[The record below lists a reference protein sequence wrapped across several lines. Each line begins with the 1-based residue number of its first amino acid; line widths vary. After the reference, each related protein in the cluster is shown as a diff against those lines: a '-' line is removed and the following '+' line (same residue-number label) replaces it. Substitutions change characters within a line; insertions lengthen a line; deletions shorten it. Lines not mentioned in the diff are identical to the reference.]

1 MKHVFCLLLI
11 LLIQYGTAPSEAPG
25 NIQETLQG
33 TKNLRFV
40 WDEVT
45 CGSRG
50 GKHTYKYSID
60 TTPPTTG
67 TTETTSVEIDNLLP
81 CTTYEFKVQAST
93 SAGDG
98 PEGSIKASTRNIGM

>member
-1 MKHVFCLLLI
+1 M
-11 LLIQYGTAPSEAPG
+11 A
-25 NIQETLQG
+25 
-33 TKNLRFV
+33 
-40 WDEVT
+40 

-50 GKHTYKYSID
+50 GDHTFKYSID

-67 TTETTSVEIDNLLP
+67 TTKTTTVEFNEILIP

-98 PEGSIKASTRNIGM
+98 PEASIRASTNDRGT